1 MSTLPEAAGGG
12 THFSHAVDLFSRRGG
27 HAARFARGVVL
38 GVALVESSQQ
48 LARWARAKTVYT
60 VSVPSSDDVYV
71 DLHRWLLDELPS
83 RRRRALSART
93 ARPDQR
99 NQPVEPEGSTSR
111 RKATVPLHL
120 FYDGT
125 VQQTVSIDGHRV
137 KVKVEDDRDDSRSR
151 HMSLDEMIR
160 DHSRPEKMVFRCP
173 TVEAR
178 DAVLAFVQ
186 TVAQA
191 RAEQVTTRFYVADK
205 WGGWNR
211 RNDLAVRKLD
221 TVILR
226 AGQRE
231 AIVDDLTRFLD
242 AEPEYVRLGL
252 PWHRSYLFEGP
263 PGTGKTSLAR
273 ALAEHFEMDVHYIA
287 LSDLKEDTNLLN
299 LLSGIGPRSMLV
311 LEDLDVVH
319 GAKSRDDAESADR
332 VSLSGLLNALDGF
345 ATPHGLVTVMTTNHV
360 GVLDDALIRPG
371 RTDRIEHLGW
381 IDDEQLARLMDLCAP
396 LPHHH
401 RVLPGIVGD
410 ARVTCA
416 DVIEAAKP
424 HLGGDHLDIE
434 EAMVAR
440 VAQLRC
446 MNGKVAT

>member
-1 MSTLPEAAGGG
+1 MSALPEATGGG

-27 HAARFARGVVL
+27 RAARFARGVVL
-38 GVALVESSQQ
+38 GVAAVETTTQ
-48 LARWARAKTVYT
+48 LAKWARAKTVYT

-93 ARPDQR
+93 TRPDVR
-99 NQPVEPEGSTSR
+99 GQPTLDDSTSR
-111 RKATVPLHL
+111 GKATVPLHL

-125 VQQTVSIDGHRV
+125 VQQTVTIDGHRV

-160 DHSRPEKMVFRCP
+160 DHSRPEKLIFRCP
-173 TVEAR
+173 TENAR
-178 DAVLAFVQ
+178 DAVLGFIQ
-186 TVAQA
+186 TVAEA
-191 RAEQVTTRFYVADK
+191 RAERPAIRFFVADK

-211 RNDLAVRKLD
+211 RNDLTARSLD

-226 AGQRE
+226 AGQQE
-231 AIVDDLTRFLD
+231 SIVADLTRFLD
-242 AEPEYVRLGL
+242 DEPEYVRLGL

-273 ALAEHFEMDVHYIA
+273 ALAERFEMDVHYIA
-287 LSDLKEDTNLLN
+287 LSDMKEDTNLLN

-319 GAKSRDDAESADR
+319 SAKSRDDAESPDR

-360 GVLDDALIRPG
+360 GVLDDALVRPG
-371 RTDRIEHLGW
+371 RTDRIEHLGY

-396 LPHHH
+396 LPYRHQ
-401 RVLPGIVGD
+401 VIPGIVGE
-410 ARVTCA
+410 AQVTCA

-440 VAQLRC
+440 IAQLRC
-446 MNGKVAT
+446 MNGKAAVT